1 MSMEGNLIFLTK
13 LKKEI
18 LQQKAYQEEN
28 EILIFAQ
35 SYASFFVGSL
45 FVSTRY
51 HWILLACKLWS
62 DSTCRESYGLDPMAQ
77 KDSVYTE

>member
-28 EILIFAQ
+28 KILIFAQ

-51 HWILLACKLWS
+51 H
-62 DSTCRESYGLDPMAQ
+62 
-77 KDSVYTE
+77 